1 MTAPATPSDVRS
13 ERPSRFDALALALAL
28 TGAVALALTRQ
39 PGWTAVL
46 VAACAASAV
55 GSVRRLWLHVGLGVV
70 GAVWLVAPVL
80 LVVDGHTWTASE
92 LLTWGMLLATL
103 AVAALSSVVARQRH
117 DRLLAENA
125 DVRSFAEVASV
136 HDPLTGLANRKG
148 LAMLAGQILESARRR
163 GDAVYCVFV
172 DVDGLARVNTEL
184 GHEAGDEVLLTVA
197 EAITRSTRATDAVAR
212 WGDDEFVVLGP
223 GTGLAPLEIER
234 RVRARCV
241 ETTTVDRSI
250 WQARIS
256 AGGAVL
262 EPWDEGDVDSLLRVA
277 DREMHVRRTLRREAS
292 APAYQPV
299 RHDPSPRPPDSR
311 RAGGWPEQV

>member
-1 MTAPATPSDVRS
+1 M
-13 ERPSRFDALALALAL
+13 
-28 TGAVALALTRQ
+28 
-39 PGWTAVL
+39 
-46 VAACAASAV
+46 
-55 GSVRRLWLHVGLGVV
+55 
-70 GAVWLVAPVL
+70 
-80 LVVDGHTWTASE
+80 
-92 LLTWGMLLATL
+92 
-103 AVAALSSVVARQRH
+103 
-117 DRLLAENA
+117 
-125 DVRSFAEVASV
+125 
-136 HDPLTGLANRKG
+136 
-148 LAMLAGQILESARRR
+148 
-163 GDAVYCVFV
+163 
-172 DVDGLARVNTEL
+172 
-184 GHEAGDEVLLTVA
+184 LLTVA